1 MRLSTTLLL
10 LGFASAVFAAPRPRN
25 AFLDTGS
32 GRETITA
39 RDADLSPSYNPS
51 MIGQISSSVH
61 ARADNVLVVYHRVNP
76 ESASPSDM
84 DKAKANKVLVDFVTP
99 FAQTK
104 GFSSVKVDGNSRF
117 SGFSSLQPFR
127 VPFKFSIK
135 NEQFAGYVSTNT
147 KTGFIHNSDHK
158 QFLVHRKFCPRESS
172 TWWNLSKTMSLCDRY
187 EFHGRL

>member
-1 MRLSTTLLL
+1 MRLSTTLLIF
-10 LGFASAVFAAPRPRN
+10 GFASAVFAAPRPRN

-76 ESASPSDM
+76 ESESPSDT
-84 DKAKANKVLVDFVTP
+84 DKAEANEVLVDFVTP

-104 GFSSVKVDGNSRF
+104 GFSSVKIDGNSRF
-117 SGFSSLQPFR
+117 SGFSSSQPFR

-135 NEQFAGYVSTNT
+135 NEQFAGYVSTYT
-147 KTGFIHNSDHK
+147 QTGFIHNSDHK
-158 QFLVHRKFCPRESS
+158 QV
-172 TWWNLSKTMSLCDRY
+172 W
-187 EFHGRL
+187 GGA